1 MGNNDFV
8 LNIIAALNKQ
18 LSKVQLK
25 NDLKGLDN
33 TLSVKVIAKLAT
45 VLSKKQLGDSLK
57 QMNNLY
63 VQVGTKFKT
72 DKNAKNELLKE
83 IEQLQKNITELQ
95 LKVGVEHGA
104 SKNVISS
111 VISTAKTAQR
121 YADKTAITLDIEV
134 RKEKAVNDILYIGQ
148 RYSKLFSNVSAS
160 QKYENLLNSA
170 YSISDKAQLQ
180 EVRAQISAFTSDLK
194 AHGLAVQSTGDKWRK
209 LTERAKDLFSAA
221 SIVRMVFSQT
231 KQAVS
236 TTIDLDKV
244 YTDLVKVQSEL
255 TRNDYPE
262 YLERCNKKAQELA
275 TSQKALIEGAE
286 EFSKSGYDLSTSD
299 KLIERSTILSNVG
312 EMSASDSAKAIIS
325 GVQAYDV
332 VDGYTDVVEKAEAL
346 TDKYNEIG
354 NTASITTKEIAE
366 GVQTVGSVFADANT
380 NVDEFI
386 ALLAAGNRQFQDAD
400 SLALGLRTSALRIRG
415 CTAELEA
422 MGEETDTVVSSTAK
436 LEEKIKAL
444 TNVNGSGGV
453 EILEADKET
462 FRSIYD
468 IFADIGKVY
477 KDMSDTDQSALL
489 ELIAGK
495 HRASAISA
503 TLNNMTEA
511 EEILERSINAAGS
524 AQKEYDAY
532 LESTEAHLQQ
542 FQSKLVETYTTL
554 LTNGD
559 MISHAADL
567 GTAIL
572 NLVNKTDLLK
582 HSLVAIATIKIGQG
596 ITAVGGAIA
605 GTVSQMNTLGNALQ
619 MVKNLPLDDVLK
631 NDVLSK
637 LGESTKLLTEKNLK
651 LLLSQQQLS
660 TQDKINI
667 LSIHGLTEEEARA
680 KLETMG
686 LTTATNAQ
694 TAANTGATASAN
706 TLKGAFTGLAASVKA
721 TWAAMSMLQ
730 KASIIFA
737 AVSTAWSIGSSIFS
751 SMKQHNEELAQST
764 KEAANAYTETSRS
777 IDEYVSRYQELRQA
791 LIAAKDNEEETYNI
805 KQQLLELQKELNEKF
820 GDEYDKINLVTDSYK
835 DQTEAIR
842 EYNKEAAK
850 RFLNENRE
858 GIEDAEKAMTK
869 KRRYNLSYGAMS
881 FYTDEGAAVKEIAGK
896 YEDKGLWL
904 NEDSGNGTYNLI
916 LDADV
921 QSAYQTINDFENN
934 LRDKAK
940 ELGNEHIF
948 DDVLDASSRALNDA
962 KDVIDGYGESFNKA
976 LIAEIAA
983 DDDKAETY
991 NKALEAVKSYNEAV
1005 LNSENPYDD
1014 EKVAQAKNDMDAIKD
1029 SIQANEEEWGKYSS
1043 LMDDVFDQADT
1054 RLYDFNEAFKT
1065 DSEMKKLAD
1074 ELKGFTDLDL
1084 QAFDDKEGENQS
1096 FDKLKE
1102 SAKEYEVSAEELIS
1116 TLVELG
1122 YVQSKVVN
1130 QNIDSTEIKSFT
1142 DAWEQLKSSTD
1153 DATKDLSNTLTELAE
1168 QGRLT
1173 IDAFNEADSTDYFEN
1188 LGISA
1193 EEAVQKINAL
1203 VSSSTQLQSMSAQIS
1218 KMSDMLADKK
1228 NGNAAKASD
1237 LAGFDAEVR
1246 GLDSWK
1252 EFESVMGSS
1261 KSTME
1266 QCQEAANNL
1275 ATEWINSGNYLSN
1288 LTEKNKD
1295 YYITALQNMGIE
1307 NAEEIVK
1314 NALTLA
1320 TQAQSAAEEFLAQK
1334 KRETSNET
1342 YSLID
1347 ATAEEITKF
1356 AEEKGY
1362 ADNVTN
1368 ALIELALKKQ
1378 LVNGTTLD
1386 FSGDLANISN
1396 YVKALGGTANAI
1408 GLLNRIKKGE
1418 VYMPGDAM
1426 ASVIAS
1432 AQAEI
1437 DGAIAVGNKTNVQV
1451 NPVGS
1456 SGYKSSNPSDKG
1468 KNSGTKDTKQTVD
1481 WIERKLSVL
1490 NDKIALTQSKFEN
1503 LFNIKSPKNLSNKI
1517 KQTTKEL
1524 QKAEKASS
1532 KWKNALGKIKISDSL
1547 KKDIQGGKKIDLSKY
1562 SKAEQKEIK
1571 KYQSAYK
1578 NYANAKIKE
1587 NTLNDKLWGLQT
1599 STGKDNNLK
1608 SQIKQYEALADA
1620 YDKAAEKY
1628 KKYADKVKL
1637 SSSLKKK
1644 VQTGDYNIAD
1654 YSSETQKLIQEYEDL
1669 WKKYQDALKGKQ
1681 ESKQS
1686 ANDKR
1691 EERYQLYVDDAESK
1705 IAKSQAYAELDAG
1718 NYKKQNAH
1726 LKAQKG
1732 YIKESYKYQ
1741 IKIAKLNKDSV
1752 EAAKLKAELQKELN
1766 DLTMQEFDNIANT
1779 YDKQIGLNDNK
1790 IRAFQDQ
1797 ISLLEAKGQKAGS
1810 ALYSKQISLNNVNE
1824 KKLVAEREKL
1834 ISKLS
1839 EIPKGTDDWYDAQ
1852 DKLFSVESEL
1862 VNIQT
1867 ENANLQKSI
1876 NQLKFDR
1883 FDDLIGKLNDV
1894 VDETNF
1900 LKDMLDSDHLF
1911 DDNGMITDDGLTAI
1925 GLTAQNYDTYLA
1937 EAEKYKQMQ
1946 EDLEKMYANGDIG
1959 ITDYESKMREY
1970 KQGQMDAIKSA
1981 NDAKKAVIDYVKQ
1994 GLDAQNGALSEA
2006 IDKQK
2011 ELLRSEKDLY
2021 DFQQKIASQNKNI
2034 ADLQKQINA
2043 LEGDDSEENRKR
2055 LQQLKAELAEAEQ
2068 EQKDTLYDRSIS
2080 DQEDALDQ
2088 MLKNSQE
2095 QAENYLKDSEKVFMD
2110 AFEYVNAHTSQI
2122 ANNIE
2127 AIAKET
2133 GYDISTNITNAWK
2146 NSGDAVD
2153 SYENI
2158 LKGSV
2163 PNVTAQIDL
2172 ITSAWQD
2179 AAIAAENAAKSMV
2192 TATTGTY
2199 IAHTGDGSNNNGS
2212 NSSSVT
2218 NAHEGT
2224 FGVGVASSI
2233 ASSVN
2238 AVKLSSVESFINKNK
2253 QKATQKKSYYAP
2265 LNEYIYDKTGGY
2277 ILSKTNEAKLG
2288 KLLGID
2294 VKTDLTGE
2302 KGLPEIN
2309 KILSALKSAGFSKG
2323 GLVDA
2328 SDVLRKTGEDGIALV
2343 KHGEYIL
2350 SKDQTD
2356 SLMKL
2361 VNMTPT
2367 NMLSYLNRNTPVPV
2381 PNRTPMNINIDSSV
2395 HVDGVATDKIV
2406 QDMAGVAKK
2415 QAENVI
2421 SEINRRTY
2429 AKGVRW
2435 R

>member
-8 LNIIAALNKQ
+8 LNIIAALNNQ
-18 LSKVQLK
+18 LSKAQLK
-25 NDLKGLDN
+25 NDIKGLDN
-33 TLSVKVIAKLAT
+33 TLFVKVIAKLAT

-57 QMNNLY
+57 QMNDLY
-63 VQVGTKFKT
+63 VQVETKFKT

-104 SKNVISS
+104 SQNVISS

-236 TTIDLDKV
+236 TTIDLDKA
-244 YTDLVKVQSEL
+244 YTGLVKVQSEL

-354 NTASITTKEIAE
+354 NTASITTNEIAE

-524 AQKEYDAY
+524 AQKEYDTY
-532 LESTEAHLQQ
+532 LESTEAHIQQ
-542 FQSKLVETYTTL
+542 FQSKLVETYSTFM
-554 LTNGD
+554 NGD

-596 ITAVGGAIA
+596 IAAVGGAIA
-605 GTVSQMNTLGNALQ
+605 GTVTQMNTLGNALQ
-619 MVKNLPLDDVLK
+619 QVRDLPLDDILRENALK
-631 NDVLSK
+631 EVGQL
-637 LGESTKLLTEKNLK
+637 TKDLTEKNLK
-651 LLLSQQQLS
+651 LLLSQNQLS
-660 TQDKINI
+660 ESDRKII
-667 LSIHGLTEEEARA
+667 LGKHNLTDEEARA

-694 TAANTGATASAN
+694 AAANTGATASAN

-737 AVSTAWSIGSSIFS
+737 AISTAWSIGSSIFS
-751 SMKQHNEELAQST
+751 NMKQHNEELAQST

-791 LIAAKDNEEETYNI
+791 LIAAKDNEEEAYNI
-805 KQQLLELQKELNEKF
+805 KSQLLELQTELNEKF
-820 GDEYDKINLVTDSYK
+820 GDEYDKINLLTDSYK

-881 FYTDEGAAVKEIAGK
+881 FYTDEGAAVKELAKK

-904 NEDSGNGTYNLI
+904 NEDSSNGTYNLI

-921 QSAYQTINDFENN
+921 QSAYQTINDFEND

-948 DDVLDASSRALNDA
+948 DDVLDASSMALNDA
-962 KDVIDGYGESFNKA
+962 KDVIDEYGESFNKA

-1054 RLYDFNEAFKT
+1054 RLYDFTEAFKT

-1074 ELKGFTDLDL
+1074 DLKGFTDLDL

-1153 DATKDLSNTLTELAE
+1153 DATKDLSNTLTKLAE

-1173 IDAFNEADSTDYFEN
+1173 IDAFNDADSTHYFEN

-1193 EEAVQKINAL
+1193 DEAVQKINAL

-1246 GLDSWK
+1246 GIDSWK

-1288 LTEKNKD
+1288 LNETNKD
-1295 YYITALQNMGIE
+1295 YYITALQNMGVE

-1437 DGAIAVGNKTNVQV
+1437 DGAIASGNKTNVQV

-1456 SGYKSSNPSDKG
+1456 SGYKSSNSSGKG

-1481 WIERKLSVL
+1481 WIERLLDVL
-1490 NDKIALTQSKFEN
+1490 Q
-1503 LFNIKSPKNLSNKI
+1503 
-1517 KQTTKEL
+1517 
-1524 QKAEKASS
+1524 
-1532 KWKNALGKIKISDSL
+1532 
-1547 KKDIQGGKKIDLSKY
+1547 KKIDQT
-1562 SKAEQKEIK
+1562 KAKFDNLFTLKGK
-1571 KYQSAYK
+1571 K
-1578 NYANAKIKE
+1578 
-1587 NTLNDKLWGLQT
+1587 
-1599 STGKDNNLK
+1599 NNLTT
-1608 SQIKQYEALADA
+1608 QITLTKNLLTATT
-1620 YDKAAEKY
+1620 KAAEKY
-1628 KKYADKVKL
+1628 KKAASNVKL
-1637 SSSLKKK
+1637 SSDLKKK
-1644 VQTGDYNIAD
+1644 IQNGSYDIKDYDSKTVDSINKYKD
-1654 YSSETQKLIQEYEDL
+1654 YYDKYKDL
-1669 WKKYQDALKGKQ
+1669 KKQVDELTTDIR
-1681 ESKQS
+1681 SL
-1686 ANDKR
+1686 R
-1691 EERYQLYVDDAESK
+1691 EERYQLYVDQAESK
-1705 IAKSQAYAELDAG
+1705 IAKSEALAELDAG
-1718 NYKKQNAH
+1718 NYKKQNIH
-1726 LKAQKG
+1726 LEAQKK
-1732 YIKESYKYQ
+1732 YLKESYKYQ
-1741 IKIAKLNKDSV
+1741 IKIAELNKDSV

-1766 DLTMQEFDNIANT
+1766 DLTMQEFDNISNT

-1790 IRAFQDQ
+1790 IKAFQDQ

-1810 ALYSKQISLNNVNE
+1810 SLYSKQISLNNVNE

-1911 DDNGMITDDGLTAI
+1911 DGNGMITDDGLTAI

-1959 ITDYESKMREY
+1959 ITDYEAKMREY

-1994 GLDAQNGALSEA
+1994 GLDAQNEALSEA

-2034 ADLQKQINA
+2034 ADLRKQLNA
-2043 LEGDDSEENRKR
+2043 LEGDSSEEARKR
-2055 LQQLKAELAEAEQ
+2055 KQLLKAELADAEQ
-2068 EQKDTLYDRSIS
+2068 EQKDTLYDRSVEDSIS
-2080 DQEDALDQ
+2080 ALDK
-2088 MLKNSQE
+2088 MVTD
-2095 QAENYLKDSEKVFMD
+2095 AEDMATQYLKDSEKVFVD
-2110 AFEYVNAHTSQI
+2110 ALNYVNAHTYQVSQ
-2122 ANNIE
+2122 NLE
-2127 AIAKET
+2127 KIAKET
-2133 GYDISTNITNAWK
+2133 GYDISTYIVNAWK
-2146 NSGDAVD
+2146 NSGDAVGNYSNALSSATPNILSQIALITQAWNEQTAAIEKASQAAVSSVTD
-2153 SYENI
+2153 SY
-2158 LKGSV
+2158 LDH
-2163 PNVTAQIDL
+2163 TR
-2172 ITSAWQD
+2172 
-2179 AAIAAENAAKSMV
+2179 
-2192 TATTGTY
+2192 TG
-2199 IAHTGDGSNNNGS
+2199 ASG
-2212 NSSSVT
+2212 NSSSGRNEKSQEIEDVSVREHT
-2218 NAHEGT
+2218 SNIVDSDNTSGRNALTKG
-2224 FGVGVASSI
+2224 
-2233 ASSVN
+2233 
-2238 AVKLSSVESFINKNK
+2238 
-2253 QKATQKKSYYAP
+2253 Q
-2265 LNEYIYDKTGGY
+2265 
-2277 ILSKTNEAKLG
+2277 
-2288 KLLGID
+2288 ID
-2294 VKTDLTGE
+2294 AFLM
-2302 KGLPEIN
+2302 
-2309 KILSALKSAGFSKG
+2309 LKDIT
-2323 GLVDA
+2323 L
-2328 SDVLRKTGEDGIALV
+2328 
-2343 KHGEYIL
+2343 
-2350 SKDQTD
+2350 
-2356 SLMKL
+2356 
-2361 VNMTPT
+2361 PT
-2367 NMLSYLNRNTPVPV
+2367 NIPAINIPSHVSTNIPV
-2381 PNRTPMNINIDSSV
+2381 PNRTPMNINIDNRIT
-2395 HVDGVATDKIV
+2395 VDGVATDKIV

-2429 AKGVRW
+2429 TKGVRW